1 MGPGYELPDGGSRKS
16 GGGEVKRIDMNENK
30 HKEKMIAPIIITVVF
45 LIYLVAYFIA
55 VIMTSA
61 ILPVMILFAIPLIA
75 LGFGM
80 VYILKTRI
88 DEIRSG
94 EEDDLSNY

>member
-1 MGPGYELPDGGSRKS
+1 
-16 GGGEVKRIDMNENK
+16 MNENK
-30 HKEKMIAPIIITVVF
+30 HKEKMIAPIIITIVF